1 MSLHYAT
8 DASRLTPLTATDL
21 TSLTTTVSHIAAKR
35 KDEFYSSSSDFS
47 FSFATTR
54 KSPES
59 PKAVTVL
66 HNTDTL
72 CKRTIVHVR
81 VELSDWVLR
90 TDVDFVIPCSQIDQ
104 KHLSL

>member
-1 MSLHYAT
+1 MSLHYAR

-21 TSLTTTVSHIAAKR
+21 TALTTTVSRITAER

-47 FSFATTR
+47 FSLATKQ

-59 PKAVTVL
+59 PKAISVL

-72 CKRTIVHVR
+72 CKRTPVHVI
-81 VELSDWVLR
+81 VEQSDWVLR
-90 TDVDFVIPCSQIDQ
+90 TDTDFVIPCSQIDQ
-104 KHLSL
+104 KQLSL